1 MSIAVS
7 TTVTRSRLLA
17 VICVLMACV
26 LLAAGT
32 LLRESPMMAS
42 VCAIA
47 AAGLALFPLSL
58 PKTCRVDVT
67 GIGQIL
73 LTDTATEAVTDHA
86 TQAVAAAE
94 VVQLL
99 GNSTLWPSLMVLRLQ
114 SASGRVIRLVLL
126 PDSMDRE
133 AFRALSV
140 ACRWIAARSPQAGD
154 GEKRFPL
161 SLD

>member
-7 TTVTRSRLLA
+7 ARIVRSRLLA
-17 VICVLMACV
+17 ALCMALACV
-26 LLAAGT
+26 LLAAAA
-32 LLRESPMMAS
+32 LLLSTTTALAV

-47 AAGLALFPLSL
+47 AAGLALFPLSTA
-58 PKTCRVDVT
+58 KACRIDVT

-73 LTDTATEAVTDHA
+73 LIENVHEAVADRTDV
-86 TQAVAAAE
+86 AVATAE

-99 GNSTLWPSLMVLRLQ
+99 GDSTFWSSLMVLRLQ
-114 SASGRVIRLVLL
+114 SASGRITRLVLL

-140 ACRWIAARSPQAGD
+140 ACRWIASRGTRVD
-154 GEKRFPL
+154 T
-161 SLD
+161 

>member
-7 TTVTRSRLLA
+7 ARIGRSRLLA
-17 VICVLMACV
+17 AICIAMAGVL
-26 LLAAGT
+26 LLAAL
-32 LLRESPMMAS
+32 LLRETPALAS

-47 AAGLALFPLSL
+47 AAGLALFPLST
-58 PKTCRVDVT
+58 PKASRIDVT

-73 LTDTATEAVTDHA
+73 LTDTSREAVADRTDTALA
-86 TQAVAAAE
+86 TAE

-99 GNSTLWPSLMVLRLQ
+99 GDSTLWSSLMVLRLQ
-114 SASGRVIRLVLL
+114 SASGRVTRLVLL

-140 ACRWIAARSPQAGD
+140 ACRWIASRGTQACT
-154 GEKRFPL
+154 
-161 SLD
+161 

>member
-7 TTVTRSRLLA
+7 ARIVRSRLLA
-17 VICVLMACV
+17 TTCVAMGCV
-26 LLAAGT
+26 LLVAAG
-32 LLRESPMMAS
+32 LLLTETHALSA

-47 AAGLALFPLSL
+47 AVGLALFPLSTA
-58 PKTCRVDVT
+58 KTCRIDVT

-73 LTDTATEAVTDHA
+73 LTDTVSEAVADRTDLASA
-86 TQAVAAAE
+86 TTE

-99 GNSTLWPSLMVLRLQ
+99 GDSTLWSSMMVLRLQ
-114 SASGRVIRLVLL
+114 SASGRITRLVLL

-140 ACRWIAARSPQAGD
+140 ACRWIASRGTPVD
-154 GEKRFPL
+154 T
-161 SLD
+161 